1 MEGKLHIILYFREE
15 CYRGLSCVGWPVKH
29 PYVPVLLGNLGHFGI
44 VPTFHN
50 PVDEPYLLQVLIRR
64 PFLYSTDLDGR
75 EEKPKPFSE
84 WSHTAKQYNR
94 KKIKSLRLD
103 LKWP

>member
-1 MEGKLHIILYFREE
+1 MFFFYQIRGKIALKKDQILHMEGKLHVILYFREE
-15 CYRGLSCVGWPVKH
+15 CYIGLSCVGWPVKH

-64 PFLYSTDLDGR
+64 PFLYSTDLDRGG
-75 EEKPKPFSE
+75 ENQN
-84 WSHTAKQYNR
+84 H
-94 KKIKSLRLD
+94 
-103 LKWP
+103 